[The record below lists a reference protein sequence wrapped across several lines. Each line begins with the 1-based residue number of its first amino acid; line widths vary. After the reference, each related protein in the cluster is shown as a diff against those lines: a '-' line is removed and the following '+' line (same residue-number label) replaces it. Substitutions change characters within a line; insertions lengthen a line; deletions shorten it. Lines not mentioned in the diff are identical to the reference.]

1 MVHKYETDQG
11 RRPLSVK
18 PTLLCTNALGMS
30 LLWILRDPKEGL
42 VYLAKRNHNGQ
53 PISELNNDYYSKM
66 KLF

>member
-1 MVHKYETDQG
+1 VSNLPYSAPM
-11 RRPLSVK
+11 L
-18 PTLLCTNALGMS
+18 LGMS

-42 VYLAKRNHNGQ
+42 VYLAKWNHSGQ